1 MTMIALTLDRQTQWL
16 VFEPNNTDLRSSL
29 THTIT
34 AFLRGLFQAGALAGS
49 TEDESFFVQCDD
61 QLNPPESQALGRL
74 IALVGVAPASP
85 LEYLVL
91 RITQDTDG
99 TISVEAGSG
108 G

>member
-16 VFEPNNTDLRSSL
+16 VFEPNTTDLRSRL
-29 THTIT
+29 THTLT
-34 AFLRGLFQAGALAGS
+34 AFLRGLFLAGALAGS
-49 TEDESFFVQCDD
+49 TEAESFFVQCDD

-99 TISVEAGSG
+99 AVNVEASNG
-108 G
+108 

>member
-1 MTMIALTLDRQTQWL
+1 MIALTLDRQTQWL
-16 VFEPNNTDLRSSL
+16 VFEPNNTDLRSRL

-34 AFLRGLFQAGALAGS
+34 AFLRGLFRAGALAGS
-49 TEDESFFVQCDD
+49 TEADSFFVQCDD
-61 QLNPPESQALGRL
+61 QLNPPDSQALGRL

-99 TISVEAGSG
+99 TISVEASSG
-108 G
+108 